1 MDPWALTAK
10 PKDLSST
17 PQVPLLW
24 GPHTWVSEQR
34 WADLQVSLLP
44 EPRAV
49 FLYVHL
55 KEALSPPPS
64 MLSTSQSERLSQ
76 GLQGTKGIRHRG
88 KGGGDWE
95 LTDNALF
102 SIPVSR
108 LAGGI

>member
-1 MDPWALTAK
+1 MGRP
-10 PKDLSST
+10 P
-17 PQVPLLW
+17 
-24 GPHTWVSEQR
+24 G
-34 WADLQVSLLP
+34 LP
-44 EPRAV
+44 PAGAQSCV
-49 FLYVHL
+49 LYVHL

-76 GLQGTKGIRHRG
+76 GLQGAKGIRHRG